1 MKAAAAKSVVVK
13 PGGPLQGRIE
23 VPGDKS
29 ITHRA
34 IMLGGLA
41 RGETLIRG
49 YLPADDCLRTVAAMR
64 ALGRM
69 IDTVDSDDRP
79 ALRIAAGDGALRE
92 AEDVIDCG
100 NSGTSIRLLTGLVA
114 GLPMCTVLTGDA
126 SLRRRPMARVVEP
139 LRAMGA
145 LIVGREDGRLAPLA
159 VVGRRLKAG
168 DFRLPVASAQVK
180 SAILLAGLGAEGRTA
195 VYEPSVSRDHTERML
210 RAFGVPVSTE
220 GGAVSV
226 TGPVTLTGTT
236 VDVPGDISS
245 AAFLIAAALLVPGSE
260 LEIGRVGVNPTR
272 TGLLDILASMGASVK
287 LGNARELSGE
297 PTASLTVRTT
307 RLRGT
312 TIKGGLVPRAIDEF
326 PILCVL
332 AAFAEGETVID
343 DAGELRVK
351 ESDRIHVMA
360 EELGKM
366 GIRVEER
373 PAGMRIVGPQ
383 RATGARCSSHGDH
396 RIAMALAVAALRASG
411 PTTIDD
417 VECVGTSFPGFF
429 ELLERVRR

>member
-1 MKAAAAKSVVVK
+1 
-13 PGGPLQGRIE
+13 
-23 VPGDKS
+23 
-29 ITHRA
+29 
-34 IMLGGLA
+34 
-41 RGETLIRG
+41 

-64 ALGRM
+64 ALGRV
-69 IDTVDSDDRP
+69 IDTVESDDRP
-79 ALRIAAGDGALRE
+79 ALRIAAGTGALRE

-139 LRAMGA
+139 LREMGA
-145 LIVGREDGRLAPLA
+145 MIVGRDDGRLAPLA
-159 VVGRRLKAG
+159 VAGRRLKAG
-168 DFRLPVASAQVK
+168 EFRLPVASAQVK

-195 VYEPSVSRDHTERML
+195 VSEPSASRDHTERML
-210 RAFGVPVSTE
+210 REFGVPVATD

-226 TGPVTLTGTT
+226 TGPVNLTGTT

-272 TGLLDILASMGASVK
+272 TGFLDILASMGAAVK
-287 LGNARELSGE
+287 LGNAREVSGE
-297 PTASLTVRTT
+297 PTASLTVRTAP
-307 RLRGT
+307 LRGA
-312 TIKGGLVPRAIDEF
+312 TIKGQLVPRAIDEF

-332 AAFAEGETVID
+332 AAFANGETIVD

-351 ESDRIHVMA
+351 ESDRIRVMA
-360 EELGKM
+360 EELGKL
-366 GIRVEER
+366 GITVEER

-383 RATGARCSSHGDH
+383 RATGGRCSSHGDH
-396 RIAMALAVAALRASG
+396 RVAMALAVAALRATG

-429 ELLERVRR
+429 ELLDRVRR

>member
-1 MKAAAAKSVVVK
+1 MKAAVVK
-13 PGGPLQGRIE
+13 PGGALQGRIE

-49 YLPADDCLRTVAAMR
+49 YLSADDCLRTVSAMR
-64 ALGRM
+64 ALGRD
-69 IDTVDSDDRP
+69 IDTVESDDRP
-79 ALRIAAGDGALRE
+79 ALRIAAGTGALRE

-145 LIVGREDGRLAPLA
+145 MIVGRDDGRLAPLA
-159 VVGRRLKAG
+159 VAGRRLKAG
-168 DFRLPVASAQVK
+168 EFRLPVASAQVK

-195 VYEPSVSRDHTERML
+195 VSEPSASRDHTERML
-210 RAFGVPVSTE
+210 RAFGVPVSVD
-220 GGAVSV
+220 GDAVSV
-226 TGPVTLTGTT
+226 TGPVGLTGTT

-245 AAFLIAAALLVPGSE
+245 AAFLIAAGLLVPGSE

-272 TGLLDILASMGASVK
+272 TGFLDILASMGASVK
-287 LGNARELSGE
+287 LSGAREVSGE

-307 RLRGT
+307 SLRGT
-312 TIKGGLVPRAIDEF
+312 TIKGHLVPRAIDEF

-332 AAFAEGETVID
+332 AAFANGETIVD
-343 DAGELRVK
+343 DAAELRVK

-360 EELGKM
+360 EELGKL
-366 GIRVEER
+366 GITVEER

-383 RATGARCSSHGDH
+383 RATGARCSSRGDH
-396 RIAMALAVAALRASG
+396 RVAMALAVAALRATG
-411 PTTIDD
+411 TTTIDD

-429 ELLERVRR
+429 ELLDRVRR